1 MNIISLPD
9 ALNFYISPDTKVL
22 SHFVPLLVSCRP
34 EHLVNSC
41 VLCSPVAQ
49 MAQLVSNSSL
59 SLALINHSPRSGGAA
74 SIECWRAIFSTS
86 CYPHIVPMMNR
97 WLVKRFV
104 LHLHIFHLYLII
116 NKNTEKGMYLVIQER
131 FSSNIWYVTI
141 FANIPYPW
149 NYFSI
154 SCIPITFS
162 SNIPYPGNFFR
173 EYPVSRKPLMG
184 PPL

>member
-1 MNIISLPD
+1 MPVRPTLLHRMALVSFLLFRKNLGNLREFFGQIFYPPPPPLNPGQKISRTAMNIISLPD

-59 SLALINHSPRSGGAA
+59 SLVLINHSPRSGGSA
-74 SIECWRAIFSTS
+74 SIEYWRAIFSTS

-97 WLVKRFV
+97 
-104 LHLHIFHLYLII
+104 
-116 NKNTEKGMYLVIQER
+116 
-131 FSSNIWYVTI
+131 
-141 FANIPYPW
+141 
-149 NYFSI
+149 
-154 SCIPITFS
+154 
-162 SNIPYPGNFFR
+162 
-173 EYPVSRKPLMG
+173 
-184 PPL
+184 

>member
-1 MNIISLPD
+1 MPVRPTLLHRMALVSFLLFRKNLGNLREFFGQIVYRPPPHPPNPGQKISRTAMNIISLPD

-59 SLALINHSPRSGGAA
+59 SLVLINHSPRSGGAA

-97 WLVKRFV
+97 
-104 LHLHIFHLYLII
+104 
-116 NKNTEKGMYLVIQER
+116 
-131 FSSNIWYVTI
+131 
-141 FANIPYPW
+141 
-149 NYFSI
+149 
-154 SCIPITFS
+154 
-162 SNIPYPGNFFR
+162 
-173 EYPVSRKPLMG
+173 
-184 PPL
+184 